1 MESHRRADRK
11 REITA
16 HSANREDNRTT
27 EREGRKQKSRMT
39 GKHRRA
45 ESKASKTA
53 WKRRQTEDWKVK

>member
-45 ESKASKTA
+45 ERKSSKTA
-53 WKRRQTEDWKVK
+53 